1 MVKKRDWKEEKRQKD
16 ISKQIQEKERRE
28 IIQKKRENEREE
40 FYRRLEN
47 SKQKFAD
54 AQNNLDQVMQ
64 KQQLE
69 KKVSFNNF
77 FLQRYISTHLE
88 SKTMY
93 SISSML

>member
-1 MVKKRDWKEEKRQKD
+1 MVKNREWEEEKKQKD

-28 IIQKKRENEREE
+28 MTQKKRENEREE

-54 AQNNLDQVMQ
+54 AQNNLEQVMQ

-77 FLQRYISTHLE
+77 VSTKVDLNIFRI
-88 SKTMY
+88 KNDV
-93 SISSML
+93 